1 MKIVN
6 IDGENFHIFW
16 TTWGILINFSGNTW
30 LMIIL
35 KVNLF
40 LEDIFL
46 ETPQGAQFDAPS
58 PPGI

>member
-1 MKIVN
+1 
-6 IDGENFHIFW
+6 
-16 TTWGILINFSGNTW
+16 
-30 LMIIL
+30 MIIL
-35 KVNLF
+35 KINLF